1 MPALP
6 LLLVAAS
13 YLIGSIPF
21 SYLVVRLIAGV
32 DIRMHGS
39 GNVGATNVVRNAGK
53 LPGVLA
59 LVLDGAKGYAA
70 VSLAGYLTALP
81 NWWPPLDPS
90 GSSAIHS
97 HAFWLAF
104 AGLVAMLG
112 HIFPVWLR
120 FRGGKGVATAAGVFL
135 AIDPRA
141 TAAAALVFL
150 IAALATRFVSVGS
163 LAAAA
168 TVPIFL
174 QFLTRAPYWMVVVS
188 VIIALIVILKHR
200 TNIARLAAGRERR
213 IGGGRHEE

>member
-1 MPALP
+1 MIGLP
-6 LLLVAAS
+6 LLLVVAS

-21 SYLVVRLIAGV
+21 SYLVVRLVAGV

-53 LPGVLA
+53 LPGLLA

-70 VSLAGYLTALP
+70 VMLAGYLTTLP
-81 NWWPPLDPS
+81 AWPRLDPT
-90 GSSAIHS
+90 GSSALHS
-97 HAFWLAF
+97 RAFWLAF
-104 AGLVAMLG
+104 AGLAAMLG
-112 HIFPVWLR
+112 HIFPIWLR

-135 AIDPRA
+135 ALDPRA
-141 TAAAALVFL
+141 TAAAALIFL
-150 IAALATRFVSVGS
+150 IVALATKFVSVGS

-188 VIIALIVILKHR
+188 VIISLIVILKHR
-200 TNIARLAAGRERR
+200 TNIERLASGRERR
-213 IGGGRHEE
+213 IGGRRDDE

>member
-1 MPALP
+1 VFGLP
-6 LLLVAAS
+6 LLLVLAS

-21 SYLVVRLIAGV
+21 SYLVVRAVAGV

-70 VSLAGYLTALP
+70 VTLAGYLISRP
-81 NWWPPLDPS
+81 GWPLLDPT
-90 GSSAIHS
+90 GSSALHS
-97 HAFWLAF
+97 RAFWLAS

-112 HIFPVWLR
+112 HIFPVWLH
-120 FRGGKGVATAAGVFL
+120 FHGGKGVATAAGVFL

-141 TAAAALVFL
+141 TAAAALIFL

-163 LAAAA
+163 LAAAVS
-168 TVPIFL
+168 VPIFL
-174 QFLTRAPYWMVVVS
+174 QFLTRAPYWIVLVS
-188 VIIALIVILKHR
+188 VVICLIVVFRHR
-200 TNIARLAAGRERR
+200 ANIERLATGRERR
-213 IGGGRHEE
+213 IGGRRDDQ

>member
-1 MPALP
+1 VIGLP
-6 LLLVAAS
+6 LLLVVAS

-21 SYLVVRLIAGV
+21 SYLVVRLVAGV

-53 LPGVLA
+53 LPGLLA

-70 VSLAGYLTALP
+70 VMLAGYLTTLP
-81 NWWPPLDPS
+81 AWPRLDPT
-90 GSSAIHS
+90 GSSALHS
-97 HAFWLAF
+97 RAFWLAF
-104 AGLVAMLG
+104 AGLAAMLG
-112 HIFPVWLR
+112 HIFPIWLR

-135 AIDPRA
+135 ALDPRA
-141 TAAAALVFL
+141 TAAAALIFL
-150 IAALATRFVSVGS
+150 IVALATKFVSVGS

-188 VIIALIVILKHR
+188 VIISLIVILKHR
-200 TNIARLAAGRERR
+200 TNIERLASGRERR
-213 IGGGRHEE
+213 IGGRRDDE